1 MLPVLASISHPPSI
15 LADLGAPRSDF
26 SVTFVEEN
34 SWWFALRVRWSLD
47 VGRYG
52 LTPARREKDAADW
65 GGAHIDGGDD
75 EELLFDTH
83 HRRGYSGGV
92 QRPAETVSD

>member
-1 MLPVLASISHPPSI
+1 MMVFSSRAIIVGCRAIWSN
-15 LADLGAPRSDF
+15 AGA
-26 SVTFVEEN
+26 
-34 SWWFALRVRWSLD
+34 
-47 VGRYG
+47 G
-52 LTPARREKDAADW
+52 EKDAADW